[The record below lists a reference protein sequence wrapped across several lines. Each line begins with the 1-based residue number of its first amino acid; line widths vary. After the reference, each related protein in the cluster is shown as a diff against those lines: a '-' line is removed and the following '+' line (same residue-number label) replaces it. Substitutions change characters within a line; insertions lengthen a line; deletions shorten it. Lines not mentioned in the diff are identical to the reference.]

1 MHVISTGMIGKVE
14 KNHNKASLSDVLKRF
29 SASLQYTLKRSSL
42 RRYNDKD
49 GSVNREN
56 IIKLITMALTFP
68 IVFLLIAYLN
78 ENGALS
84 VFSFL
89 SYFLLSVVGGLIGT
103 VYAYYGHT
111 WFFKNSFVAGFI
123 PSIALIIISVNMG
136 LDNVI
141 ILGDLCLII
150 SCWTIAS
157 EVAFIKNKTV

>member
-1 MHVISTGMIGKVE
+1 MTSQQILNKWLLRIGYSC
-14 KNHNKASLSDVLKRF
+14 HLFRIASQRQSRQ
-29 SASLQYTLKRSSL
+29 LQPTRRA

>member
-1 MHVISTGMIGKVE
+1 MRRLWYCVAHPLAG
-14 KNHNKASLSDVLKRF
+14 
-29 SASLQYTLKRSSL
+29 
-42 RRYNDKD
+42 RYNDKD

-56 IIKLITMALTFP
+56 IIKLITMALTSP
-68 IVFLLIAYLN
+68 IVFLLIAYFN

-89 SYFLLSVVGGLIGT
+89 SYFLLSVVGGLIGA
-103 VYAYYGHT
+103 VYAYFGHT
-111 WFFKNSFVAGFI
+111 WFFKNAFVAGFI

-136 LDNVI
+136 LDNLI